1 MKSKTIARLVSL
13 SHKVDILESVAMQ
26 SKVLKEMLDNCS
38 PVMAEGNSIVEEEVP
53 LPTIHSEQ
61 LKIIARLMKPFPS
74 FILIK
79 LLVIRWMVDH
89 CDDLQEN
96 EGCLCNTLDEKD
108 TYLNN
113 LEEDVFFELM
123 LAANFLDV
131 PGLLDA
137 LAKVVAV
144 KLERKT
150 AAQIRQEFGIEDDL
164 AREEVEAIQE
174 EEEWDTLVESVSG

>member
-1 MKSKTIARLVSL
+1 MT
-13 SHKVDILESVAMQ
+13 
-26 SKVLKEMLDNCS
+26 
-38 PVMAEGNSIVEEEVP
+38 
-53 LPTIHSEQ
+53 
-61 LKIIARLMKPFPS
+61 
-74 FILIK
+74 
-79 LLVIRWMVDH
+79 DH
-89 CDDLQEN
+89 CNYVEDDES
-96 EGCLCNTLDEKD
+96 CLCNSMDEKD